1 MRLRAKQ
8 EKFMKK
14 FLKIAAVIV
23 ALILCCAMLF
33 ACAGG
38 SVSGDSMTL
47 VLTDGEDYTQVFQV
61 DLNKMSYNE
70 NTGLMNILESMK
82 LQGTL
87 TYTATDSG
95 YGAYLTQIGEL
106 TEDLAAHRSIY
117 IYTSVEKDV
126 DVSQYASTFTYEG
139 KEYTNAGVGASQ
151 MTIEDD
157 CVIIITYTTW

>member
-1 MRLRAKQ
+1 MRLRAKK

-47 VLTDGEDYTQVFQV
+47 VLTDGADYTQVFEV
-61 DLNKMSYNE
+61 DLNAMSYNE
-70 NTGLMNILESMK
+70 NTGLMNVIESLK
-82 LQGTL
+82 LQDKL
-87 TYTATDSG
+87 TYTSADSG
-95 YGAYLTQIGEL
+95 YGSYLTQIGEL
-106 TEDLAAHRSIY
+106 TEDLQARRSIY

-126 DVSQYASTFTYEG
+126 DVSEWASTFTYEG
-139 KEYTNAGVGASQ
+139 KEYTNSGVGASQ
-151 MTIEDD
+151 MTITGG